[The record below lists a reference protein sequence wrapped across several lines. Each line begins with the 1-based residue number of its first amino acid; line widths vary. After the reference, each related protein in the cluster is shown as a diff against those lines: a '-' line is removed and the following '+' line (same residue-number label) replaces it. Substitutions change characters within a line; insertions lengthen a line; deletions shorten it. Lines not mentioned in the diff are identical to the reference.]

1 MSAKTTGKLPIKLF
15 NTATRAKQAFKP
27 LKPGHV
33 GIYAC
38 GPTVYDYAHLG
49 HFRAYTF
56 VDTLKRVLAANGL
69 KLKTVMNIT
78 DVGHLTSDADTGE
91 DKMEKAAAE
100 KRMTAW
106 DLAAFYTAD
115 FFDAMDKLNIARPD
129 IICKAT
135 EHIPQMIALIQKL
148 EKKGYTYKTSDG
160 IYYDT
165 SKFKDYAKFARLN
178 LKQLQEGARVEP
190 NPEKRNPSDFAL
202 WKFSPAGQKRQM
214 EWDSPWGTGFP
225 GWHIECSAM
234 DMNYLGDRFD
244 IHTGGIDH
252 IPIHHTNEIA
262 QSDAATGHKVVQV
275 WMHNEFV
282 MVEGSKMSKSRKNF
296 FTMADI
302 EARGVDPLALRY
314 LFLTAHY
321 RSKMNFTWES
331 LADAGRALETLR
343 TRTLEFKADKKK
355 PQRGDEKKAATY
367 EREFMLAA
375 DNDLNTPI
383 ALAVMWAAVR
393 DPELAGSAKYGLLM
407 RFDDVL
413 GLRLKD
419 VKPARKEKLSD
430 EIENL
435 VKMREDFRKQGKYSE
450 ADEVRKRL
458 DSEFGIIIEDTAKGT
473 KWKKK

>member
-1 MSAKTTGKLPIKLF
+1 MKNSPIKLF
-15 NTATRAKQAFKP
+15 NTAARAKQAFKP

-33 GIYAC
+33 GMYNC

-56 VDTLKRVLAANGL
+56 VDTLKRVLAASGY

-106 DLAAFYTAD
+106 DLAAFYTTD

-129 IICKAT
+129 IVCKAT
-135 EHIPQMIALIQKL
+135 EHIPQMIELIKKL
-148 EKKGYTYKTSDG
+148 EKKGYTYRTSDG

-165 SKFKDYAKFARLN
+165 YKFKDYAKFAQLN

-190 NPEKRNPSDFAL
+190 NPEKRNPPDFAL
-202 WKFSPAGQKRQM
+202 WKFSPKDSKRQM
-214 EWDSPWGTGFP
+214 EWESPWGTGFP

-234 DMNYLGDRFD
+234 DMQYLGDRFD

-262 QSDAATGHKVVQV
+262 QSDAAVGHKVVQY

-296 FTMADI
+296 YTMADI

-321 RSKMNFTWES
+321 RSKMNFTWGS
-331 LADAGRALETLR
+331 LSDAERALSTLR
-343 TRTLEFKADKKK
+343 ERTMEFKADKKK
-355 PQRGDEKKAATY
+355 PQRGDVKKAAAY
-367 EREFMLAA
+367 EKEFMLAVN
-375 DNDLNTPI
+375 NDLNTPI
-383 ALAVMWAAVR
+383 ALAIMWAAVR
-393 DPELAGSAKYGLLM
+393 DADLAGSAKYELLM
-407 RFDDVL
+407 KFDDVL

-419 VKPARKEKLSD
+419 VKPARKETLSD
-430 EIENL
+430 EVGKL
-435 VKMREDFRKQGKYSE
+435 VKMREQFRKDGKYAE

-458 DSEFGIIIEDTAKGT
+458 DSEFGIVIEDTVKGT